1 MQSQTEK
8 NCYNCKYRQGV
19 VGSCHSSCAYPIDSA
34 KAAVMFMTGAR
45 SLETSDK
52 SFSIEGNP
60 HGIKNGWFVW
70 PIDFDPVWVE
80 TCTGFEQK

>member
-8 NCYNCKYRQGV
+8 NCYNCKFRQGV
-19 VGSCHSSCAYPIDSA
+19 VGSCHSSCVYPIDSA
-34 KAAVMFMTGAR
+34 KAAVMFMSGAR
-45 SLETSDK
+45 SLETADK

-60 HGIKNGWFVW
+60 HGIKNGWFTW